1 FRISLIRG
9 QTEPGIIGSNPLSS
23 WTKGPPS
30 SVFNLM
36 KVIRGSAILD
46 LAYAMA
52 NTGIVG
58 FGCPLTPSFCAHY
71 SALSLEA
78 PRLYTYLL

>member
-1 FRISLIRG
+1 SRISPIRG
-9 QTEPGIIGSNPLSS
+9 QTEPGIIGSNPLFS
-23 WTKGPPS
+23 WIKGPPS

-36 KVIRGSAILD
+36 KVIMGSAILD

-58 FGCPLTPSFCAHY
+58 FGCPLTPFCAHY